1 MNLSC
6 RLAAALVAAAI
17 SGCAVTPVSEPSPIV
32 TARPAPAADAR
43 ASTVHRAAGA
53 PLASVE
59 GPTPAVDLSPQ
70 ILFQILA
77 ADLALQR
84 GEVGAAWNTYS
95 LLARQ
100 TRDPRLARRATE
112 IALGGRALNEATQS
126 ARLWQELS
134 PESTQ
139 ASQTLETLLLASG
152 KLSDVEP

>member
-1 MNLSC
+1 MNLPC
-6 RLAAALVAAAI
+6 RLAAALIAAAM
-17 SGCAVTPVSEPSPIV
+17 SGCAVKPVSDPSPIV
-32 TARPAPAADAR
+32 VARPAQTADAAAPAA
-43 ASTVHRAAGA
+43 SRAAGA

-59 GPTPAVDLSPQ
+59 GPAPAVDLSPQ
-70 ILFQILA
+70 ILFQILS

-95 LLARQ
+95 QLARQ

-139 ASQTLETLLLASG
+139 ASQTHFA
-152 KLSDVEP
+152 